1 MTSVSMLKFHESE
14 TCEGIIQH
22 LERRERT
29 NRCDVNVRDKDGH
42 TSPNARVEMTFRLG
56 DQLYAIEHTGIEPFD
71 GFMEHQNR
79 APALFKPLQEAIEA
93 VLSALLTTGIV
104 IEMHMPVDA
113 FAGRKMPEV
122 QAIHA
127 ALVEWVRVTAPTLPP
142 RRYADYRG
150 TLVTAQPA
158 YVPFSVS
165 LVRFDGIAGM
175 VGRFQLKHLAPG
187 SDGSRVLRIERACEK
202 KFPKLDIWK
211 RSDNARTVLVFEY
224 NDVQLTNVPIVA
236 DIFLP
241 IAKSRADAPDETYMV
256 STCTEPWYAWPLLVK
271 GQTYFDLA
279 AISHPIHFE
288 IDASRLPLTDGSLSR
303 IG

>member
-1 MTSVSMLKFHESE
+1 MCAT
-14 TCEGIIQH
+14 
-22 LERRERT
+22 RT
-29 NRCDVNVRDKDGH
+29 ATH
-42 TSPNARVEMTFRLG
+42 SPNARVEMTFRLG
-56 DQLYAIEHTGIEPFD
+56 DQLYAIEHTGIEPF
-71 GFMEHQNR
+71 GWLYGAPSR